1 MTIDLQ
7 RTAIKIR
14 LRGLLM
20 AVLFV
25 CLVCVVLFLEVFR
38 NPVFGLTRAHYI
50 LIISILYVLYSLYMY
65 LLDLNYIYFN
75 DDGQKIIFRYYSMRP
90 LSQVKSSVEIPKE
103 SFAGYEIR
111 KDLLGLVPKIVLY
124 QRDKAGLFRYPPV
137 SISSLSEKEKNL
149 LLRSLQKYGGR

>member
-14 LRGLLM
+14 LRGLFM

-25 CLVCVVLFLEVFR
+25 SLICVILFLEVFR
-38 NPVFGLTRAHYI
+38 DPVLGLTRAHYI
-50 LIISILYVLYSLYMY
+50 LIISVLYVLYSLYTF

-103 SFAGYEIR
+103 SFAGFEIR
-111 KDLLGLVPKIVLY
+111 KGFLGLVPKIVLY
-124 QRDKAGLFRYPPV
+124 QKDKAGLFRYPPV

-149 LLRSLQKYGGR
+149 LLRSLQKYGGK

>member
-14 LRGLLM
+14 LRGLFM

-25 CLVCVVLFLEVFR
+25 CLVCIVLFLEVFK
-38 NPVFGLTRAHYI
+38 NPVLGLSRAHFI
-50 LIISILYVLYSLYMY
+50 LIISILYLLYSLYTF

-90 LSQVKSSVEIPKE
+90 LSQDKNSVEIPKD
-103 SFAGYEIR
+103 SFAGFEIR
-111 KDLLGLVPKIVLY
+111 KTFLGLVPKIILY
-124 QRDKAGLFRYPPV
+124 QKDRAGLFRYPPV

-149 LLRSLQKYGGR
+149 LLRSLQKYAGK